1 MADIG
6 VRRGGRFRTP
16 VENLEMAERMTLL
29 REFAVQW
36 GDRILGAHGFIT
48 EHNGELW
55 VWTHSYS
62 PSGREFFPIAA
73 DWDEVEAMIRM
84 IGPESEW

>member
-1 MADIG
+1 
-6 VRRGGRFRTP
+6 
-16 VENLEMAERMTLL
+16 MTLL

-36 GDRILGAHGFIT
+36 GLKIEGDRILGAHGFIT

-62 PSGREFFPIAA
+62 PNGHEFFPIAA

-84 IGPESEW
+84 IGPESEC